1 MHIKQIKDILQTNW
15 LQENLPEGEEGAYV
29 DRPRGVAARLHL
41 HLRNITLQLHGS
53 VTNLKRW
60 NFHLHR
66 WLNKLSVTC
75 MLHLACLVM
84 HDVMKE

>member
-1 MHIKQIKDILQTNW
+1 MHIKQIKDILQTNG

-53 VTNLKRW
+53 VTNL
-60 NFHLHR
+60 
-66 WLNKLSVTC
+66 
-75 MLHLACLVM
+75 
-84 HDVMKE
+84 